1 MLIILKNKDTLCVDD
16 FRFKCVIGKNGT
28 SKNKVEGDKK
38 TPIGTFSLGPL
49 YFRNDRNKKIDT
61 NLKIIKIKKNM
72 GWCDDVNYKKYNK
85 PIKIKKKI
93 KHEKMFRTDHK
104 YDYVIPIKYNFNN
117 PKKNKGSAIF
127 IHLTSNYKK
136 TLGCV
141 ALNKNDMIILLKII
155 KKDTKIKI
163 T

>member
-1 MLIILKNKDTLCVDD
+1 MLIILKNKDTLCIDD

-28 SKNKVEGDKK
+28 SKNKIEGDKK

-85 PIKIKKKI
+85 PIKITKKI

-117 PKKNKGSAIF
+117 PKKK
-127 IHLTSNYKK
+127 
-136 TLGCV
+136 
-141 ALNKNDMIILLKII
+141 
-155 KKDTKIKI
+155 
-163 T
+163 